1 MNNSLYIGEVVYSLL
16 STITET
22 GTRCYPIIAENSTSM
37 PFLVYQ
43 RDTLI
48 RTSLTKDG
56 YGDDEVQVSVKV
68 IATGYKEALD
78 IAQQVRTKLTLNNY
92 SHTDNNNNVVMR
104 VSSKLIAAYESFEE
118 NCYIQ
123 TLTFDMSVI

>member
-22 GTRCYPIIAENSTSM
+22 GTRCYPIIAENSTSL

-43 RDTLI
+43 RDTLN

-56 YGDDEVQVSVKV
+56 YGEDEVQVSVKV
-68 IATGYKEALD
+68 IATGYKDALD

-92 SHTDNNNNVVMR
+92 NHTYNNVVMK
-104 VSSKLIAAYESFEE
+104 VSSKLLSAYESFED

>member
-16 STITET
+16 SAITET
-22 GTRCYPIIAENSTSM
+22 GTRCYPIIAENSTSL

-43 RDTLI
+43 RDTLN

-56 YGDDEVQVSVKV
+56 YGEDEVQVSVKV
-68 IATGYKEALD
+68 IATGYKDALD

-92 SHTDNNNNVVMR
+92 NHIDNNNVVMK
-104 VSSKLIAAYESFEE
+104 VSSRLISAYESFEE

-123 TLTFDMSVI
+123 TLTFDMSII